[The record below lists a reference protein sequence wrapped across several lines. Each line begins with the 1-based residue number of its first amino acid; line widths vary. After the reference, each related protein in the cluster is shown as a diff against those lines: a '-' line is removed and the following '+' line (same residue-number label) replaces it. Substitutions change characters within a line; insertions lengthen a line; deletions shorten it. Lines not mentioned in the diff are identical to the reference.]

1 MATVVSHGSAEAGPD
16 VAVIATMHP
25 EPFWTV
31 SRALSRL
38 TDIDVLVG
46 APVKWTPFGAI
57 SRVAGDGVR
66 VLGWGRKPSGNWA
79 ARQML
84 DGRVAVALLE
94 DGFLR
99 SVASTD
105 RPLSLVIDD
114 LGIYYDA
121 QAPSRLDRLLDRPLT
136 EEALQRADAVVSA
149 WRSARVS
156 KYNDVR
162 SAATPGGR
170 VCDDAYVVVADQT
183 WGDLS
188 VRYGRG
194 SPQSF
199 ARMLEAAIDEH
210 PGCRVL
216 LKTHP
221 EVVAGRRKGYFDRL
235 SRGMASRVELIGACH
250 APDVI
255 EHAQAVY
262 VVTSQLGFEA
272 LLWRRPV
279 RVFGMPFYAGRGLTR
294 DELPSPDWRKSVSA
308 NQLWHAALID
318 YPVYVDAERRRR
330 CEIEDVLAHLALQRA
345 MRDRFAS
352 QIVRIGFSAWKKPI
366 ASAFFAGSR
375 MIDSRDGA
383 GIGRHATV
391 AVWGRRAAP
400 PASAVIRVEDG
411 FLRSVGLGAAF
422 TQPLSWVQDDIGI
435 YYDATSQS
443 RLERILATTVFD
455 AALLERASALR
466 RRIVEAGLT
475 KYNLNERRWIRPDT
489 QRKIILVPGQVETD
503 ASLRY
508 GAAAVNTN
516 EALLRAVKAA
526 EPQALIVYKLHPDVA
541 SGLRGDR
548 VREARLRCLSDVLL
562 DAADMAHL
570 LQQVDE
576 VHTMTSLAGF
586 EALLQGRKVVTYG
599 MPFYAGWGL
608 TDDLISCRRR
618 ARLLTIDEL
627 TAGALILYPTYVS
640 SVTGAFMSPEKAL
653 DELMRE
659 RTQAPQ
665 WKPAAAHMNTRL
677 AMLARWFSAARAR
690 SRSR

>member
-1 MATVVSHGSAEAGPD
+1 
-16 VAVIATMHP
+16 MHP
-25 EPFWTV
+25 EPFWTT

-38 TDIDVLVG
+38 ADIDLFVG
-46 APVKWTPFGAI
+46 APVRWAPFGRI
-57 SRVAGDGVR
+57 PAGAPDGVR

-79 ARQML
+79 ARRML
-84 DGRVAVALLE
+84 SGRVPGLLLE

-105 RPLSLVIDD
+105 GPLSLVIDD

-121 QAPSRLDRLLDRPLT
+121 QAPSRLDHLLDRPFPD
-136 EEALQRADAVVSA
+136 EALQRAHAAACA

-162 SAATPGGR
+162 SGVTPAGR
-170 VCDDAYVVVADQT
+170 ICEDAYVLVADQT

-188 VRYGRG
+188 VRYGCG

-216 LKTHP
+216 VKTHP
-221 EVVAGRRKGYFDRL
+221 EVLAGRRKGYFDRL
-235 SRGMASRVELIGACH
+235 SRGTASRVELIGACH

-262 VVTSQLGFEA
+262 AVTSQLGFEA

-279 RVFGMPFYAGRGLTR
+279 RVFGMPFYAGRGLTS
-294 DELPSPDWRKSVSA
+294 DELRPPDWRKSVSA
-308 NQLWHAALID
+308 NQLSHAALID
-318 YPVYVDAERRRR
+318 YPVYLDAERRRR

-345 MRDRFAS
+345 MRARFAP

-383 GIGRHATV
+383 GIGTHETV
-391 AVWGRRAAP
+391 AVWGRRPAP
-400 PASAVIRVEDG
+400 RASAVIRVEDG

-422 TQPLSWVQDDIGI
+422 TQPISWVQDDVGI
-435 YYDATSQS
+435 YYDATSES
-443 RLERILATTVFD
+443 RLERILATTAFD
-455 AALLERASALR
+455 AALLERASVLR
-466 RRIVEAGLT
+466 RRIVEAGIT
-475 KYNLNERRWIRPDT
+475 KYNLKERQWIRPDT

-516 EALLRAVKAA
+516 DALLRAVRAA

-548 VREARLRCLSDVLL
+548 VREAQLRRLSDVLL

-586 EALLQGRKVVTYG
+586 EALLQGRKVVSYG

-608 TDDLISCRRR
+608 TDDLIPCPRRTR
-618 ARLLTIDEL
+618 RLTIDEL
-627 TAGALILYPTYVS
+627 IAGALILYPTYVS
-640 SVTGAFMSPEKAL
+640 SATGAFMSPEKAL

-659 RTQAPQ
+659 RARAPQ
-665 WKPAAAHMNTRL
+665 GKPATARKIRRL
-677 AMLARWFSAARAR
+677 AVLARLFSAARAR
-690 SRSR
+690 WTNR